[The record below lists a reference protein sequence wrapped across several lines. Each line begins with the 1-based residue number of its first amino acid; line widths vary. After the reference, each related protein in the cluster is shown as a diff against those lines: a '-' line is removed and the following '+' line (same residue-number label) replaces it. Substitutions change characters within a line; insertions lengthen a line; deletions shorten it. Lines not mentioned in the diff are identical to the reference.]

1 MAYTFTVIGNEAS
14 PGPST
19 VNATATTVAAT
30 DTFTNVWA
38 QVGQYVDRMAQSPA
52 GVTVPGASRLVELF
66 NELDSLFASLKGIA
80 PGTFT

>member
-1 MAYTFTVIGNEAS
+1 MAYTYTVIGNQYA

-38 QVGQYVDRMAQSPA
+38 QVGQYVDRMANSPGA
-52 GVTVPGASRLVELF
+52 VTVPDASRLVELF
-66 NELDSLFASLKGIA
+66 NEMDSLLAYLKGIA